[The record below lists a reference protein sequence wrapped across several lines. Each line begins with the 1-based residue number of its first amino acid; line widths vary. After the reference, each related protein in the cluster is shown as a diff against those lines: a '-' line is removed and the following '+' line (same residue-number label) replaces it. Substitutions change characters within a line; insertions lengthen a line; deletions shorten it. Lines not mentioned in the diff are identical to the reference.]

1 MIKSNPSAV
10 DKKLSHFQTIAF
22 ASPTLALFL
31 LVAPMGLLPSI
42 FAKYYGI
49 SLVGLGTVLL
59 LTRFF
64 DVITDV
70 LIGHLSD
77 RYRLKHGTRKP
88 FVVIGG
94 LLTIPCAYF
103 LVYPLGGEVTVFSFA
118 CWSLAFYLAFT
129 LFSIPFYAW
138 AGEITAVPKERTYL
152 FSLLAFVGQ
161 IATLLF
167 FVLPLLP
174 MFETQEITPEVLRF
188 SVFLGACVMLPTLFI
203 LIKISPDGITPTRQ
217 EAEIKPHSAALADYI
232 AIFKS
237 NKPFQLFM
245 GSYLFLGIGTGMF
258 SGLFFLYVDV
268 FLDLG
273 DEFAKMVMVG
283 LITGLALTPLVYKL
297 ALWLG
302 KRNAWLLSTV
312 LLIIAIFYCGT
323 LSPGEAGLND
333 IIIMQVMIAVW
344 GVCTGIIAPAMLND
358 TADYGLLTL
367 EDGARGVYF
376 ALYIFI
382 LKIGSALG
390 LSAGLALAGWLGF
403 DATATQQTADGT
415 FAIRFATCW
424 LPMAITCLGLYFIAK
439 TPLSEAKME
448 IIGRRLQARAKRSAA
463 AFQQ

>member
-1 MIKSNPSAV
+1 MIKSNPNAV
-10 DKKLSHFQTIAF
+10 DKTLSHFQTIAF
-22 ASPTLALFL
+22 ASPALALFL
-31 LVAPMGLLPSI
+31 LFTPMGLLPSI

-70 LIGHLSD
+70 LIGHFSD

-94 LLTIPCAYF
+94 LLIIPCAFF
-103 LVYPLGGEVTVFSFA
+103 LVYPPGGEVTVFSFA

-129 LFSIPFYAW
+129 LFAIPFYAW
-138 AGEITAVPKERTYL
+138 AGELTTAPRERTFL
-152 FSLLAFVGQ
+152 FSLLAFVGK
-161 IATLLF
+161 IAALLF
-167 FVLPLLP
+167 FVLPFLP
-174 MFETQEITPEVLRF
+174 FFETQEITPEVLKL

-203 LIKISPDGITPTRQ
+203 LIKISPDGIAPTRQ

-245 GSYLFLGIGTGMF
+245 GSHLFLGLGGGMF

-273 DEFAKMVMVG
+273 NEFAKVAVVG
-283 LITGLALTPLVYKL
+283 LIAGLALTPLAYKL

-312 LLIIAIFYCGT
+312 LLISGMFYCGT
-323 LSPGEAGLND
+323 LSPGEAGFID
-333 IIIMQVMIAVW
+333 IIIMYMIFVV
-344 GVCTGIIAPAMLND
+344 GGLFTGIIGPAMLND

-367 EDGARGVYF
+367 KDGARGVYF
-376 ALYIFI
+376 ALYVFV
-382 LKIGSALG
+382 LKIGAALG
-390 LSAGLALAGWLGF
+390 VSAGLALVGWLGF

-415 FAIRFATCW
+415 FAIRFTMCW
-424 LPMAITCLGLYFIAK
+424 LPMAITGLGLYFIAK